1 MNNYYTDSTN
11 TNTVP
16 IIKVAEVADIIDI
29 TKSGRIKVRIVGVD
43 DKESD
48 QSLIECV
55 PLLPKYLVTLPKV
68 GECVFVFQYEYQL
81 TSPTSTFKSKRF
93 WIGPLISQPTKLEG
107 ETYNDALSILPD
119 GYNKLKDPNVEEGVY
134 GNDEDIILQGRNN
147 TDIIQKD
154 RQIWLRTGKFID
166 GNPTKFNKRDIG
178 YVQLKYGGEKLKRDL
193 VDKEIVTYVEQTP
206 DIEISVLVNTYDI
219 NGVLLSD
226 SLPKDYYRSS
236 TIDKTDFFIK
246 VRDLKTGEIIKEFS
260 DTTSFVGDTSR
271 DSAINEIKKN
281 IDSVKGDRWRIKS
294 KSTDVIELYNGNNGI
309 ALFPSKTIEVK
320 KKIKE
325 VVLTKNDSKTTSVIN
340 VVANKINF
348 ISHDG
353 EHTFNLTDPKELIT
367 DDEQEKI
374 NNTAHPIVYGD
385 ILVEFLELVKKYVN
399 SHVHAYHGLP
409 SDPSQ
414 VKIDVLTFDLNKI
427 LNKNINSN

>member
-16 IIKVAEVADIIDI
+16 IIKVAEVTDIIDI

-236 TIDKTDFFIK
+236 TIGKTDFFIK